1 MLKILKIY
9 THSDN
14 EYAIMNAI
22 HSSLVGND
30 DYIDCNIVVNDSS
43 TRCDGT
49 FNEVHVIVN
58 EDNCALLAMDL
69 FMGIVD
75 MLNDNDYKFTW
86 DYKEE
91 YNEEGDK

>member
-30 DYIDCNIVVNDSS
+30 DYIDCSIVVNDSS

-49 FNEVHVIVN
+49 FNVVHVIVN

-75 MLNDNDYKFTW
+75 MLDNNDYKFTW

-91 YNEEGDK
+91 YDEEGDK

>member
-30 DYIDCNIVVNDSS
+30 DYIDCSIVVNDSS

-49 FNEVHVIVN
+49 FNEVHVIVS
-58 EDNCALLAMDL
+58 EDNCTLLAMDL
-69 FMGIVD
+69 FMEIVD
-75 MLNDNDYKFTW
+75 MLDNNDYKFTW
-86 DYKEE
+86 DYEEE

>member
-30 DYIDCNIVVNDSS
+30 DYIDCSIVVNDSS

-49 FNEVHVIVN
+49 FNEVHVIVS

-75 MLNDNDYKFTW
+75 MLDNNDYKFTW

>member
-30 DYIDCNIVVNDSS
+30 DYIDCGIVVNDSS

-49 FNEVHVIVN
+49 FNEVHVIIS
-58 EDNCALLAMDL
+58 EDDCACNSTDLLI
-69 FMGIVD
+69 GIMD
-75 MLNDNDYKFTW
+75 MLHRNYYKFTW

>member
-30 DYIDCNIVVNDSS
+30 DYIDCSIVVNDSS

-75 MLNDNDYKFTW
+75 MLDDNDYKFTW

-91 YNEEGDK
+91 YDEEGDK